1 MSFSIELEVFRL
13 FFPFFFYFFSHS
25 LFTLSISRFSLS
37 ITRYVNLNYLGF
49 HKILKKH
56 DKNLPHAPCQQFYV
70 AHLHHQ

>member
-1 MSFSIELEVFRL
+1 LFLTLFS
-13 FFPFFFYFFSHS
+13 
-25 LFTLSISRFSLS
+25 LSISRFSLS

>member
-1 MSFSIELEVFRL
+1 MLSLRSSSTLFLFLCAHFSLFL
-13 FFPFFFYFFSHS
+13 FFSSFPRSES
-25 LFTLSISRFSLS
+25 LFFLTP
-37 ITRYVNLNYLGF
+37 RYVNLNYLGF

>member
-1 MSFSIELEVFRL
+1 VRSFFFVVRSLSTSFDLFRL
-13 FFPFFFYFFSHS
+13 SSH
-25 LFTLSISRFSLS
+25 LFSLLFS
-37 ITRYVNLNYLGF
+37 FTNPRYVNLNYLGF

>member
-1 MSFSIELEVFRL
+1 LRFFACFSPFFSIFFLTL
-13 FFPFFFYFFSHS
+13 FS
-25 LFTLSISRFSLS
+25 LSISRFSLS

>member
-1 MSFSIELEVFRL
+1 MSFSNELEVFRL
-13 FFPFFFYFFSHS
+13 FFPFFSIFFLT
-25 LFTLSISRFSLS
+25 LFSLSISRFSLS